1 MGVDGFDS
9 PESVTTSCDPPPPPP
24 SRNFVATPLRNTF
37 SLFEKTCSIM
47 FEVYG
52 YYGIYDLVRY
62 CRMGRQY
69 LILPS
74 PASEGY
80 FLVILVSVCLM
91 TSIVASFTIF
101 LATLQSTCGFGHL
114 LGAVY
119 TTPVRTGVNLTSDLD
134 SACSITYLDHISSI
148 SWLHKSQK

>member
-1 MGVDGFDS
+1 
-9 PESVTTSCDPPPPPP
+9 
-24 SRNFVATPLRNTF
+24 
-37 SLFEKTCSIM
+37 M

-91 TSIVASFTIF
+91 TSIVASFTVF
-101 LATLQSTCGFGHL
+101 LATLQSRCGFGHDDDDWCFRARQL
-114 LGAVY
+114 LWLFAPITMAIYSSGCINNRQSCSRY
-119 TTPVRTGVNLTSDLD
+119 KRKQ
-134 SACSITYLDHISSI
+134 SATINKIGI
-148 SWLHKSQK
+148 VAQ